1 MRPPNLGVWVE
12 KGSVRKRRRRPRP
25 WLGWVG
31 ALPGLAKRSWGETG
45 FKGSFDRAGEHG
57 EV

>member
-1 MRPPNLGVWVE
+1 MGVWVE

-25 WLGWVG
+25 WLGWV
-31 ALPGLAKRSWGETG
+31 AKRSWGETG